1 LLVFRANELSLGHND
16 SQPQRWSVIAEL
28 EPEKK
33 ALDPDLP
40 ELEQEF
46 RQNWCDYRPATYAGF
61 LGRTDGGSRIEL
73 LVRMLSAEL
82 EFYFQPPTQVIQRV
96 SAQPQPLHAD
106 DDDERVR
113 PCIQLFTL
121 RFPELLEQQ
130 EQMLRLIVLE
140 YALRLRYD
148 PSPPNAESY
157 FELVP
162 DFSNRLNGLLEL
174 TESKIYGV
182 RAEPSLG
189 QPVEKGDS
197 TIRESEAAGS
207 LALAPLPCNLG
218 CFLLVRL
225 IGRGGMGYVHA
236 AIDLRSTAQVA
247 VKVMRRVD
255 AWSVYRFIE
264 EFSWLSQLNHPNLVR
279 LYDAFSDGD
288 IRYFSME
295 LVEGRTIRDW
305 FRRLPNTSDNR
316 WSGFRKVLAQLA
328 SAIQFLHQRGVIHR
342 DVKCSNVMITPRR
355 RAVLLDLGLAMRHD
369 DLLTPPSSMEGQR
382 LVGTLQYMAPEGL
395 TGAPM
400 TTASDWY
407 SFGVVLYE
415 VMLDA
420 YPPIELDREALDP
433 RDRYRVNEAE
443 LHARLADCP
452 RDLAN
457 LCVALLQPQP
467 QHRPLG
473 TDILR
478 ALGQPSTTA
487 APSSNTQEILGREE
501 ELANLNALLRGV
513 ENLGCGLNVVRGVS
527 GIGKTALIQLW
538 IAQVDLSTYQVFSL
552 RCFRQDH
559 TPLRLLNMLVQAIVQ
574 SLAGVPQRVWGDSLA
589 ENAKLIART
598 FPQIQQ
604 VVPDAPQRELSE
616 FDPTN
621 AVARRDASLRALL
634 ALLTTLSQ
642 YKPIVIVVD
651 DAHWADPDSLKAL
664 CQLANHEA
672 FAGTIVW
679 VDSANQQG
687 VVNCVLDAQ
696 FSTQPDILPLEPLP
710 ESVCQQLLRK
720 WATAAGTR
728 LSPAV
733 LSDLIHRSEGNPFLL
748 LELFRAFQ
756 SAACDIGFTEEL
768 WLGTDTQ
775 ETSLRRIGTLPI
787 QAENVLQ
794 YLAVADQPIGFHQLQ
809 MVSRIAPHELQRTLS
824 YLSAQGWIRNRGED
838 LDSEVEVSNEKFRKL
853 VAESLPAERLH
864 RRHFRMARILSS
876 ETPPPWSRIAHHYW
890 HANKKRE
897 AAACYMEAA
906 RVAAGA
912 SAFEEALFFL
922 NRAFLKEADRSPQEQ
937 FNARRLKA
945 NCLDGMGSSVDAAKL
960 YEELRAETEDAS
972 EATLIECLAGEQW
985 IRAGQL
991 DKGLSLLRGAL
1002 SELGFAH
1009 TKKSWWTLW
1018 AFRWRSLML
1027 GFQGPTPPPET
1038 QSLPAFSL
1046 LEQCLTRVSTPLTF
1060 LDNQLGPELILRLD
1074 AIATQHGS
1082 IFEQAQVLV
1091 RSGIILSLGGRRW
1104 RKQALERLRLGRSLA
1119 RASKMA
1125 NSQATAYFCM
1135 YVWFIQRGAHCKA
1148 RIYAEKA
1155 LALYAQGHEH
1165 VQWEIQFLHWSILT
1179 CYWNTNLLH
1188 TLQQSTARLRA
1199 SAQHRADSMSLY
1211 WMNVNAAI
1219 WSDLSEHKVEQAR
1232 TALDIADRAIANQ
1245 PFQSP
1250 RFYLWLSRILL
1261 AVYRE
1266 DWKQAQALLAQDWSK
1281 LANSLVLRSKHS
1293 MWLALSAR
1301 ICADLVS
1308 HRLDPQ
1314 TQGTTSGRWLRD
1326 ARRSVKHMLAMDER
1340 VFAAIGKAFQL
1351 VVEAAAG
1358 KVAEPSTWKS
1368 HIAQLHHVNHQLLG
1382 LALQWHA
1389 SLHAHP
1395 SESAQLQ
1402 QATEQALREA
1412 GCAQPRLL
1420 LNIVLPL
1427 PHSPTRD

>member
-1 LLVFRANELSLGHND
+1 MTARLEL
-16 SQPQRWSVIAEL
+16 
-28 EPEKK
+28 EKK

-46 RQNWCDYRPATYAGF
+46 RQNWCDYRPASYADF
-61 LGRTDGGSRIEL
+61 LDRTQGGSRIEL

-82 EFYFQPPTQVIQRV
+82 EFYFQPPTQVLQRV
-96 SAQPQPLHAD
+96 SAQRQAVD
-106 DDDERVR
+106 EDGDDERAR

-121 RFPELLEQQ
+121 RFPELLKHQ
-130 EQMLRLIVLE
+130 EQLLRLIVLE

-148 PSPPNAESY
+148 PSPPNGDSY

-174 TESKIYGV
+174 TESKIHGGRV
-182 RAEPSLG
+182 EPSHG

-197 TIRESEAAGS
+197 TIRESEATGS
-207 LALAPLPCNLG
+207 LAVAPLPCNLG

-288 IRYFSME
+288 VRYFSME
-295 LVEGRTIRDW
+295 LVEGRMIRDW
-305 FRRLPNTSDNR
+305 FRRLPSVSENR
-316 WSGFRKVLAQLA
+316 WISFRKVAAQLA

-342 DVKCSNVMITPRR
+342 DIKCSNVMITARR

-369 DLLTPPSSMEGQR
+369 DLLTPPSSMEGDR

-395 TGAPM
+395 TGAALTP
-400 TTASDWY
+400 ASDWY

-415 VMLDA
+415 VMLDT
-420 YPPIELDREALDP
+420 YPPIEVDREALDP
-433 RDRYRVNEAE
+433 RDRYRVNEVE
-443 LHARLADCP
+443 LHIRLADCP

-457 LCVALLQPQP
+457 LCVALLQPNP
-467 QHRPLG
+467 QLRPLG
-473 TDILR
+473 TEVLR
-478 ALGQPSTTA
+478 VLGQSSTVA
-487 APSSNTQEILGREE
+487 SQSAQAIEILGREE
-501 ELANLNALLRGV
+501 ELANLNAKLRGL
-513 ENLGCGLNVVRGVS
+513 EGANSGLTVIRGVS
-527 GIGKTALIQLW
+527 GIGKTALIQQW
-538 IAQVDLSTYQVFSL
+538 IAHIDSARYLVLSL
-552 RCFRQDH
+552 RCFSQDH
-559 TPLRLLNMLVQAIVQ
+559 TPLRLLNMLVQSLVQ
-574 SLAGVPQRVWGDSLA
+574 SLAGIPQLVWGDFIA
-589 ENAKLIART
+589 ENAKLIGRT

-604 VVPDAPQRELSE
+604 VVPGSPQREAAE
-616 FDPTN
+616 FDPTH
-621 AVARRDASLRALL
+621 AAARRDASLRALL
-634 ALLTTLSQ
+634 ALVTTLSQ
-642 YKPIVIVVD
+642 YKPILIVVD
-651 DAHWADPDSLKAL
+651 DAHWADPDSLRTL
-664 CQLANHEA
+664 CQLASHEA
-672 FAGTIVW
+672 FTGTVVC
-679 VDSANQQG
+679 VDLAKQQG
-687 VVNCVLDAQ
+687 VVNCVLEAQ
-696 FSTQPDILPLEPLP
+696 TLTNRHLLQLEPLP
-710 ESVCQQLLRK
+710 GSVCQQLLRK

-733 LSDLIHRSEGNPFLL
+733 ISDLTNRSEGSPFLL

-756 SAACDIGFTEEL
+756 SAAGDIGFTEER
-768 WLGTDTQ
+768 WLGTDTR
-775 ETSLRRIGTLPI
+775 ETSLRRFGTLPI

-824 YLSAQGWIRNRGED
+824 YLSAQGWIRNRGEN

-853 VAESLPAERLH
+853 VAESLPTERLH
-864 RRHFRMARILSS
+864 RRHYRMARILSS

-912 SAFEEALFFL
+912 SAFEEALYFFE
-922 NRAFLKEADRSPQEQ
+922 RAFLKEADRSPQEQ
-937 FNARRLKA
+937 FKARRLQA
-945 NCLDGMGSSVDAAKL
+945 NCLAGMGSSVDAAKL
-960 YEELRAETEDAS
+960 YEELRAETDDAS

-1018 AFRWRSLML
+1018 AFRWRSFIL
-1027 GFQGPTPPPET
+1027 GFQGRTPPQDT
-1038 QSLPAFSL
+1038 LSIPAFSL

-1074 AIATQHGS
+1074 AIATQRGS
-1082 IFEQAQVLV
+1082 VFEQAQVLV
-1091 RSGIILSLGGRRW
+1091 RSGIILSFGGRRW

-1119 RASKMA
+1119 RTSKMA
-1125 NSQATAYFCM
+1125 NAQATAYFCM

-1148 RIYAEKA
+1148 RVYAEKA
-1155 LALYAQGHEH
+1155 LELYAQGHENA
-1165 VQWEIQFLHWSILT
+1165 QWEMQFLHWSILT
-1179 CYWNTNLLH
+1179 CYWNTNLIQA
-1188 TLQQSTARLRA
+1188 LQQSTARLRA
-1199 SAQHRADSMSLY
+1199 SAQHRADAMSLY
-1211 WMNVNAAI
+1211 WMNVNAAV
-1219 WSDLSEHKVEQAR
+1219 WSDLTEHKVEQAR
-1232 TALDIADRAIANQ
+1232 KALDIADKAIANHS
-1245 PFQSP
+1245 FQSP
-1250 RFYLWLSRILL
+1250 RFYLWHSRILL

-1266 DWKQAQALLAQDWSK
+1266 DWEQAQALLSQDWSK

-1314 TQGTTSGRWLRD
+1314 SRGKTSSRWLND
-1326 ARRSVKHMLAMDER
+1326 ARRSVKHMLALEER
-1340 VFAAIGKAFQL
+1340 FFVSIANAFRL

-1358 KVAEPSTWKS
+1358 NVAEPSLWKS
-1368 HIAQLHHVNHQLLG
+1368 RIAQLHQVNHHLLG

-1389 SLHAHP
+1389 SLYADP
-1395 SESAQLQ
+1395 SESRQLQ
-1402 QATEQALREA
+1402 QAAEQTLHDA
-1412 GCAQPRLL
+1412 GCVQPRQLL
-1420 LNIVLPL
+1420 SIVLPL
-1427 PHSPTRD
+1427 PYSPTQD